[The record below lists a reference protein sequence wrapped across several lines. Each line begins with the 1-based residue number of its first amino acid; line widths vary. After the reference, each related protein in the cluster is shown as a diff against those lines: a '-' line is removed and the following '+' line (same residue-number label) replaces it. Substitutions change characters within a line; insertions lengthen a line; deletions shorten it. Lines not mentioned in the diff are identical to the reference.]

1 MGQHRI
7 HSIEEH
13 VKRMKTLFSY
23 KWAAVLCILVG
34 ASSYGLL
41 SPVIKL
47 AFTAGISEGNVT
59 SAQVT
64 MGAFIMWLLVLV
76 TPGARRSPF
85 TGPWIKQALISMG
98 SLSLTTICYNR
109 TLSELDASLAIV
121 LLFQFT
127 WITIVMECIA
137 ERRWPSRYQ
146 GGAIAVVM
154 VGTVLSVN
162 LLSADLSRFS
172 VSGILFGLASGFT
185 YSLFLFLA
193 GRVESDQHPFLK
205 SAWMLTAGLVVIYL
219 FYPPVFL
226 IGGAPEPGSLVLWGL
241 GLGLLGQVIPTVA
254 FLIGIPRTGASL
266 AAMAGAME
274 LPVALIGAYLL
285 LGENITGVQWLGMG
299 LILAGIVLS
308 EFKHTEGGAK
318 SLF

>member
-1 MGQHRI
+1 
-7 HSIEEH
+7 
-13 VKRMKTLFSY
+13 MKTLLSH
-23 KWAAVLCILVG
+23 KWVAVLCILVG
-34 ASSYGLL
+34 ASSYGML
-41 SPVIKL
+41 SPTIKL
-47 AFTAGISEGNVT
+47 AFQAGVTEGNVT

-64 MGAFIMWLLVLV
+64 MGALIMWFLVLI
-76 TPGARRSPF
+76 TPAARRSPF
-85 TGPWIKQALISMG
+85 TGPWIKQALIGMSG
-98 SLSLTTICYNR
+98 LSLTTIFYNR

-137 ERRWPSRYQ
+137 DRKWPTRYQ

-154 VGTVLSVN
+154 AGTILSVN
-162 LLSADLSRFS
+162 LLTADMSRFS
-172 VSGILFGLASGFT
+172 AMGVVCGLASGFT

-193 GRVESDQHPFLK
+193 GRVESEQHPFLK

-226 IGGAPEPGSLVLWGL
+226 IGGAPETGSLVLWGL

-285 LGENITGVQWLGMG
+285 LGESITGIQWLGMG
-299 LILAGIVLS
+299 LILAGIALS
-308 EFKHTEGGAK
+308 ELKHTEGDAK
-318 SLF
+318 SLS

>member
-1 MGQHRI
+1 
-7 HSIEEH
+7 
-13 VKRMKTLFSY
+13 MKTMLSY
-23 KWAAVLCILVG
+23 KWVAVLCIFIG

-41 SPVIKL
+41 SPAIKM
-47 AFTAGISEGNVT
+47 AFQEGFSEGNVT
-59 SAQVT
+59 SVQVT
-64 MGAFIMWLLVLV
+64 MGALVMWLLVLV
-76 TPGARRSPF
+76 TPGARKSPF
-85 TGPWIKQALISMG
+85 TGPWIKLALIGMSG
-98 SLSLTTICYNR
+98 LSLTTICYNR

-137 ERRWPSRYQ
+137 DRKWPTRYQ
-146 GGAIAVVM
+146 GGAIAIVM
-154 VGTVLSVN
+154 AGTVLSVN

-172 VSGILFGLASGFT
+172 ATGVIFGLASGFT

-193 GRVESDQHPFLK
+193 GRVKSDQHPFLK
-205 SAWMLTAGLVVIYL
+205 SAWMLTAGLVVIYM

-226 IGGAPEPGSLVLWGL
+226 AGGVPQTGSLVLWGL

-285 LGENITGVQWLGMG
+285 LGESITGIQWLGMG
-299 LILAGIVLS
+299 LILAGIALS
-308 EFKHTEGGAK
+308 ELKHTEGGAK
-318 SLF
+318 SLS

>member
-1 MGQHRI
+1 
-7 HSIEEH
+7 
-13 VKRMKTLFSY
+13 MKTMFSY
-23 KWAAVLCILVG
+23 KWVAILCIVVG
-34 ASSYGLL
+34 ASSYGML

-47 AFTAGISEGNVT
+47 AFADGISEGNVT

-64 MGAFIMWLLVLV
+64 MGALIMWLLVLV
-76 TPGARRSPF
+76 TPAARKSPF
-85 TGPWIKQALISMG
+85 TGPWIKQGLIGMC
-98 SLSLTTICYNR
+98 SLSLTTIFYNR

-137 ERRWPSRYQ
+137 ERKWPTRYQ

-154 VGTVLSVN
+154 AGTIMSVN

-205 SAWMLTAGLVVIYL
+205 SAWMLTAGLIVIYL

-226 IGGAPEPGSLVLWGL
+226 IGGAPDTGSRDVGSEAGPPGREHYRHS
-241 GLGLLGQVIPTVA
+241 
-254 FLIGIPRTGASL
+254 
-266 AAMAGAME
+266 MAGH
-274 LPVALIGAYLL
+274 GAYSGRDRPVRAQTYRRRREILFITWACL
-285 LGENITGVQWLGMG
+285 QTRLRAAFTVFSPLGV
-299 LILAGIVLS
+299 
-308 EFKHTEGGAK
+308 
-318 SLF
+318 

>member
-1 MGQHRI
+1 MK
-7 HSIEEH
+7 EH
-13 VKRMKTLFSY
+13 IKRMKTMFSY
-23 KWAAVLCILVG
+23 KWAAILCIVVG
-34 ASSYGLL
+34 ASSYGML

-47 AFTAGISEGNVT
+47 AFADGISEGNVT

-64 MGAFIMWLLVLV
+64 MGALIMWLLVLV
-76 TPGARRSPF
+76 TPAARKSPF
-85 TGPWIKQALISMG
+85 TGPWIKQALIGMSG
-98 SLSLTTICYNR
+98 LSLTTIFYNR

-137 ERRWPSRYQ
+137 ERKWPTRYQ
-146 GGAIAVVM
+146 GAAIAVVM
-154 VGTVLSVN
+154 AGTILSVN

-172 VSGILFGLASGFT
+172 VSGIVYGLASGFT

-205 SAWMLTAGLVVIYL
+205 SAWMLTAGLIVIYL

-226 IGGAPEPGSLVLWGL
+226 VGGVPDTGSLIVWGL

-285 LGENITGVQWLGMG
+285 LGESITGIQWLGMG
-299 LILAGIVLS
+299 LILAGIALS
-308 EFKHTEGGAK
+308 ELKHTEGGAK
-318 SLF
+318 SLS